1 MLGLLDKECRTATAS
16 KGYNASAIMFGEAKE
31 GAVEAHNFSSSASI
45 TTIHLKNMSNSRSV
59 AMEKMLAKSVF
70 SIATS
75 KVTSEGSEEEMD
87 KDNDSDSNAGSATK
101 PGVTIE
107 GMQMLTRC
115 HKKLSG
121 DSMQEDKAS
130 GDNDEKDAQE
140 RNHKEAVQV
149 TNNMNAVTAKL
160 QLSSLDKD
168 QDKDNNKEFDNA
180 INRENSIN
188 PYSEDVGDKD
198 FLKEDLSNQQEDLT
212 LGDELNTALEVSLG
226 VFDATHSNTFKEP
239 DNFKQFLWNVAGP
252 SPGSMIILLDL
263 LKDDLEADQA
273 GLLADF
279 DKIPLKLLKFMV
291 LDAGEDREGQI
302 KFIKQIT
309 EELEQIGQ
317 TDSHNK
323 ESSLEGGTDQP
334 SEASKTQ
341 GTLPGAHKVSPTEEA
356 AIEPAIMVER
366 DKKGAQSLSMAPPG

>member
-1 MLGLLDKECRTATAS
+1 MGLLDKEHRTATAS
-16 KGYNASAIMFGEAKE
+16 KEYDTSAIMFGEAKE
-31 GAVEAHNFSSSASI
+31 GAIEAHNFSSSASI
-45 TTIHLKNMSNSRSV
+45 TMIHSKNMSNSRSV

-75 KVTSEGSEEEMD
+75 KVTSEGLDEEMD
-87 KDNDSDSNAGSATK
+87 KDNDSNSDAGSATK
-101 PGVTIE
+101 PGVAIE

-130 GDNDEKDAQE
+130 GDGNKKDAQE
-140 RNHKEAVQV
+140 RNHKEAVHL
-149 TNNMNAVTAKL
+149 TMNMNTATAKL

-180 INRENSIN
+180 ISRENSIN
-188 PYSEDVGDKD
+188 PYSDDKGGKD
-198 FLKEDLSNQQEDLT
+198 FLEEDLSNQQEDLT
-212 LGDELNTALEVSLG
+212 LGDEFDTASEVSSG
-226 VFDATHSNTFKEP
+226 FFDATHSNKFKEP
-239 DNFKQFLWNVAGP
+239 DNFKQLLWNIAGP
-252 SPGSMIILLDL
+252 FPGSMIIFLDL
-263 LKDDLEADQA
+263 LEDDLESDQA
-273 GLLADF
+273 GLPADF
-279 DKIPLKLLKFMV
+279 DKIPLKLIEFMV
-291 LDAGEDREGQI
+291 LDAGEDRKGQI

-341 GTLPGAHKVSPTEEA
+341 GMLPGAHKA
-356 AIEPAIMVER
+356 RDIE
-366 DKKGAQSLSMAPPG
+366 GAQSLSVAPPG